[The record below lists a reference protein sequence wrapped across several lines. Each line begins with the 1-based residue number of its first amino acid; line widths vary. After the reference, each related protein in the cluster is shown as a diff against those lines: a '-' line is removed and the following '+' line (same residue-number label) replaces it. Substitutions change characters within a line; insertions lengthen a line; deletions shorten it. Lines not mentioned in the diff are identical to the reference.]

1 MSKNGS
7 NPNEP
12 DADKKVAGEDA
23 PPRPKRRTRNPA
35 VDDVITTGE
44 IVEPRSRI
52 IRSSGDESND
62 YAEVTVAPSESAMPG
77 APGRSLRLLWLAG
90 ALVLG
95 VAAGALSFAQ
105 APVDRTPEIAAL
117 RSDGDELVR
126 TIELEAKAARL
137 RVDSIAATPRLVAA
151 IETDAAT
158 IADLFNDTREH
169 LFVPVE
175 GEVLEIFQLRDGT
188 ETPLFHIPAAAAEI
202 APISGTDARIEHVGD
217 QLTVVVGAPIA
228 TQRGGIGGA
237 LALRHPIDLTAV
249 RKRVAEHALDAKL
262 VGIGAPIMLASS
274 DRSGTG
280 VDVPVASSRE
290 VKTGALQLA
299 AVITPAS
306 NGRSL
311 RLARDACAVLAG
323 LLAAVFGA
331 SLVLKRR

>member
-7 NPNEP
+7 NPNEF
-12 DADKKVAGEDA
+12 DADKRVAGEDA

-35 VDDVITTGE
+35 VDDVIHTGE
-44 IVEPRSRI
+44 IAEPRSRI
-52 IRSSGDESND
+52 VRSSVDESNE
-62 YAEVTVAPSESAMPG
+62 YAEVTVAPSESEPV
-77 APGRSLRLLWLAG
+77 APGRSLRFLWLAG

-117 RSDGDELVR
+117 RSDGDEFVR
-126 TIELEAKAARL
+126 TIDLEAKAARL

-151 IETDAAT
+151 IETDEAT
-158 IADLFNDTREH
+158 IADLINDKREH
-169 LFVPVE
+169 LFVPVD

-188 ETPLFHIPAAAAEI
+188 ETPLFHIPATAAEI

-237 LALRHPIDLTAV
+237 LALRHAIDLTAV

-299 AVITPAS
+299 AVITPTS

-311 RLARDACAVLAG
+311 RLARDSCAVLAG
-323 LLAAVFGA
+323 LLVAAFGV